1 VVLITPRSGV
11 RSPLGV
17 LLHSTA
23 LRQNIG
29 ESQLFR
35 RWVYSS
41 VVEQPIAARQVTGS
55 NPVGPFRLSVW
66 LNWIEYLTTD
76 QKVPGSSPGSDKH
89 MVAWPSGLRRQLK
102 ALVREGVG
110 SNPTAIIHND
120 VTLAEWL
127 RRWPAKPLCSARV
140 GSNPSGDELWGC
152 SSHGRASALYAEGK
166 GIDTPHLQVF
176 LEP

>member
-1 VVLITPRSGV
+1 MVLITPRSGV

-41 VVEQPIAARQVTGS
+41 VVEQPIAARHVTGS

-76 QKVPGSSPGSDKH
+76 QKVPGLNPGRVTKKSKSINQSVGGLFYFQRKPSSLEFLKGNKKANRQRRLDFDFGIRSHSGS
-89 MVAWPSGLRRQLK
+89 R
-102 ALVREGVG
+102 
-110 SNPTAIIHND
+110 
-120 VTLAEWL
+120 
-127 RRWPAKPLCSARV
+127 
-140 GSNPSGDELWGC
+140 
-152 SSHGRASALYAEGK
+152 
-166 GIDTPHLQVF
+166 
-176 LEP
+176 